1 MSAAEPDKPDD
12 ADSDESLGTGR
23 KWSREHDP
31 ADAGKHRKRTAPD
44 LFGEEPPLDPE
55 ARDRADLTRIARQA
69 GLDRGNDLGL

>member
-1 MSAAEPDKPDD
+1 MSAAEPDRPDD

-31 ADAGKHRKRTAPD
+31 AETGKRKRSAAPD
-44 LFGEEPPLDPE
+44 LFGEEPPQDPE